1 MQHEINLLILDE
13 PTNHLDV
20 ASREWIERTLESYGG
35 TLLFVSHDRYFISK
49 FATRIW
55 DMNGGEITDFNGT
68 YEEYRLWN
76 ATRRSMQAETA
87 KEKKK
92 PEQTAKKRVN
102 PKEAER
108 KLKAVEREIMAF
120 ELEMAE
126 IDREM
131 EKEASNYERLQELIE
146 EKENLKSKIDSLY
159 ENWVELSEK
168 VY

>member
-1 MQHEINLLILDE
+1 
-13 PTNHLDV
+13 
-20 ASREWIERTLESYGG
+20 
-35 TLLFVSHDRYFISK
+35 
-49 FATRIW
+49 
-55 DMNGGEITDFNGT
+55 
-68 YEEYRLWN
+68 
-76 ATRRSMQAETA
+76 
-87 KEKKK
+87 
-92 PEQTAKKRVN
+92 
-102 PKEAER
+102 
-108 KLKAVEREIMAF
+108 MAF